1 MAADPAAAAPVP
13 KSRGIFSGGL
23 TSTMLRFGALALI
36 DAFAIWLIANL
47 FADGFQPLAITL
59 VVITLFIN
67 VIFMVERLYP
77 FQWLSPGLALMILM
91 VVYPVLITVY
101 YAFTNYRTGNLLTE
115 PQAIEQIL
123 RRPENRVL
131 PEGAQLYGYTPYQN
145 PEGGYLLLLDGR
157 TTNELFVATQ
167 GALEMPLTPEQA
179 GTAGVTFSDDGE
191 SVTAIEGFTPVALE
205 EVAGLLANVTTLE
218 YVYPVGALQIGTVD
232 PDAEEGEGFV
242 YDPALN
248 LLADYTGRNPT
259 LYTADVFR
267 AEDGR
272 LAFWLVEDGGGD
284 TILLRPNAPVVIEGV
299 PQTIDGYQL
308 MTARE
313 RTATSAALIEAAFGN
328 PDDPIQIDPYS
339 ANRAARFQSVLYYD
353 AATGSLVNQFNGVT
367 YRPVVG
373 TFTLVPES
381 VPEGLDPAPAQQ
393 LRPGYYV
400 TVGLENFTRL
410 LQDQSIWTP
419 FLNVFLW
426 TIFHA
431 GAVVFIT
438 FALGMGMAL
447 LLNDELVPA
456 RKFFRSVILIPYAIP
471 AFISVVV
478 WRGILDPNLG
488 VLNNVLNSIFGSAP
502 NWYGSATPARVAIL
516 IIQLWLG
523 FPYMMLII
531 TGALQGIPGEIY
543 EAAVVD
549 GANAWQKFRKLT
561 LPLVLVA
568 VGPLLIASFA
578 FNFNNFTV
586 IQLFNRGGP
595 AIPGSSVPT
604 GFTDILITYTYR
616 QAFGTAGG
624 TDYAFASTISI
635 LILVIVAAITI
646 FNFRFT
652 AGWEEISKNV

>member
-1 MAADPAAAAPVP
+1 
-13 KSRGIFSGGL
+13 
-23 TSTMLRFGALALI
+23 
-36 DAFAIWLIANL
+36 
-47 FADGFQPLAITL
+47 
-59 VVITLFIN
+59 
-67 VIFMVERLYP
+67 
-77 FQWLSPGLALMILM
+77 
-91 VVYPVLITVY
+91 
-101 YAFTNYRTGNLLTE
+101 
-115 PQAIEQIL
+115 L
-123 RRPENRVL
+123 RRPDNRVL
-131 PEGAQLYGYTPYQN
+131 PEGAETYRYTPYVN
-145 PEGGYLLLLDGR
+145 ADGSYLVVLQGNQSGER
-157 TTNELFVATQ
+157 IVAPVGVTE
-167 GALEMPLTPEQA
+167 APITPEQT
-179 GTAGVTFSDDGE
+179 GYAGVTFSEDGE
-191 SVTAIEGFTPVALE
+191 TVEAIEGFTPVAAE
-205 EVAGLLANVTTLE
+205 EIASTLANVEALT
-218 YVYPVGALQIGTVD
+218 YGYPVNTLVIGPVD
-232 PDAEEGEGFV
+232 REAEDGEGYV
-242 YDPALN
+242 YDPAQN
-248 LLADYTGRNPT
+248 LLADYTGRSPT
-259 LYTADVFR
+259 LYTAQVFR
-267 AEDGR
+267 AEDGG
-272 LAFWLVEDGGGD
+272 LAFWFVEEGGGD
-284 TILLRPNAPVVIEGV
+284 TLLMRPNGPVVLDGV
-299 PQTIDGYQL
+299 VQEIDGYRL

-313 RTATSAALIEAAFGN
+313 RTAASSVLVEAAFGN
-328 PDDPIQIDPYS
+328 PDDPIQIDPFS
-339 ANRAARFQSVLYYD
+339 ANRAARFQSTLLYQD
-353 AATGSLVNQFNGVT
+353 GELVNQFNGVR
-367 YRPVVG
+367 YRPVQG

-381 VPEGLDPAPAQQ
+381 VPAGLDPAPATQ
-393 LRPGYYV
+393 LRPGYFV

-410 LQDQSIWTP
+410 FQDQSIWTP

-426 TIFHA
+426 TVFHA
-431 GAVVFIT
+431 AATVFIT

-447 LLNDELVPA
+447 LLNDDIVPA
-456 RKFFRSVILIPYAIP
+456 KKLFRSIILIPYAIP

-488 VLNNVLNSIFGSAP
+488 VLNNVLTPILGDAP
-502 NWYGSATPARVAIL
+502 NWYGNANAARVAIL

-531 TGALQGIPGEIY
+531 TGALQGIPAEIY

-635 LILVIVAAITI
+635 LIFMIVAAITI

>member
-1 MAADPAAAAPVP
+1 MAADPAADARVP
-13 KSRGIFSGGL
+13 LRRGLFSGAL
-23 TSTMLRFGALALI
+23 STTLLRFGALALI

-59 VVITLFIN
+59 VVITIGVN
-67 VIFMVERLYP
+67 IIFLNERLYP

-145 PEGGYLLLLDGR
+145 EEGGYLLLLEGR

-167 GALEMPLTPEQA
+167 GALEQPLTPEQA
-179 GTAGVTFSDDGE
+179 GIAGVTFSDDGE
-191 SVTAIEGFTPVALE
+191 TVTAIEGFTPVAPE
-205 EVAGLLANVTTLE
+205 EVAGLLSGVTTLE
-218 YVYPVGALQIGTVD
+218 YGYPVGTLQVGPVD

-242 YDPALN
+242 YDPAQN

-259 LYTADVFR
+259 LYMADVFR
-267 AEDGR
+267 ADDGR

-284 TILLRPNAPVVIEGV
+284 TILLRPDAPVVIDGM
-299 PQTIDGYQL
+299 PQEIDGHKL
-308 MTARE
+308 MSARE
-313 RTATSAALIEAAFGN
+313 RTAASSSLVEAAFGN
-328 PDDPIQIDPYS
+328 PDDPIQIDPFS
-339 ANRAARFQSVLYYD
+339 ANRAARFQSVLSYD

-381 VPEGLDPAPAQQ
+381 VPEGLDPAPVTQ

-410 LQDQSIWTP
+410 FQDQSIWAP
-419 FLNVFLW
+419 FFNVFLW
-426 TIFHA
+426 TVFHA
-431 GAVVFIT
+431 AAVVFIT
-438 FALGMGMAL
+438 FSLGMGMAL
-447 LLNDELVPA
+447 LLNDDIVPA

-502 NWYGSATPARVAIL
+502 NWYGSATPARFAIL
-516 IIQLWLG
+516 LIQLWLG

-531 TGALQGIPGEIY
+531 TGALQGIPSEIY

-635 LILVIVAAITI
+635 LIFLIVAAITI

>member
-1 MAADPAAAAPVP
+1 MAADPAADVRAPNR
-13 KSRGIFSGGL
+13 RGLFSGAL
-23 TSTMLRFGALALI
+23 STTLLRYGALALI

-59 VVITLFIN
+59 VLITLGVN
-67 VIFMVERLYP
+67 VIFLVERLYP
-77 FQWLSPGLALMILM
+77 FKWLSPGMALMILM

-145 PEGGYLLLLDGR
+145 TEGGYLLLLEGR
-157 TTNELFVATQ
+157 TTNELIVAPQ
-167 GALEMPLTPEQA
+167 GAVEQPLTPEQA
-179 GTAGVTFSDDGE
+179 GTDGVTFSDDGE
-191 SVTAIEGFTPVALE
+191 SVTAIDGYTLLSAE
-205 EVAGLLANVTTLE
+205 EVAPALANVTTLD
-218 YVYPVGALQIGTVD
+218 YGYPVDTLQIGPVD
-232 PDAEEGEGFV
+232 PDAEEGEGYV
-242 YDPALN
+242 YDPAQK
-248 LLADYTGRNPT
+248 LLADYTGRRPT
-259 LYTADVFR
+259 FYTAQVFR
-267 AEDGR
+267 ADDGR

-284 TILLRPNAPVVIEGV
+284 TILLRPDHAVVIDGV
-299 PQTIDGYQL
+299 PQEIDGYRL

-313 RTATSAALIEAAFGN
+313 RTAASSSLVEAAFGN
-328 PDDPIQIDPYS
+328 PDDPIQIDPFS
-339 ANRAARFQSVLYYD
+339 ANRAARFRSVLTYD
-353 AATGSLVNQFNGVT
+353 AETNALVNQDTGVT
-367 YRPVVG
+367 YRAVNG

-381 VPEGLDPAPAQQ
+381 VPGGLDPAPAAQ

-400 TVGLENFTRL
+400 TVGLDNFTRL
-410 LQDQSIWTP
+410 FQDQSIWGP
-419 FLNVFLW
+419 FFNVFLW
-426 TIFHA
+426 TVFHA
-431 GAVVFIT
+431 AAVVFIT

-447 LLNDELVPA
+447 LLNDDIIPA

-488 VLNNVLNSIFGSAP
+488 VINNILTPLFGSAP
-502 NWYGSATPARVAIL
+502 NWYGSATAARVAIL

-635 LILVIVAAITI
+635 LIFMIVAAITI

>member
-1 MAADPAAAAPVP
+1 MASDPAAD
-13 KSRGIFSGGL
+13 SRSSTSRSVFSGSVP
-23 TSTMLRFGALALI
+23 STLFRFGALALI

-47 FADGFQPLAITL
+47 YADGFLPLAITL
-59 VVITLFIN
+59 AIITLGIN
-67 VIFMVERLYP
+67 VFFLNERLYP
-77 FQWLSPGLALMILM
+77 FQWLSPGLALMVLM
-91 VVYPVLITVY
+91 VVFPVLITVY
-101 YAFTNYRTGNLLTE
+101 YAFTNFRTGNLLTE

-123 RRPENRVL
+123 RRPENRMR
-131 PEGAQLYGYTPYQN
+131 PDGAETYGYTPYVNEAGEFLLVLQGRQTGDTLVA
-145 PEGGYLLLLDGR
+145 PQGVLESPITDEQTGY
-157 TTNELFVATQ
+157 
-167 GALEMPLTPEQA
+167 
-179 GTAGVTFSDDGE
+179 AGVTFGEDDE
-191 SVTAIEGFTPVALE
+191 VITAIEGYQPVASE
-205 EVAGLLANVTTLE
+205 DVIALLSDAETLS
-218 YVYPVGALQIGTVD
+218 YGYPVETLQITSVD
-232 PDAEEGEGFV
+232 PDADEGEGYVF
-242 YDPALN
+242 DPAQELV
-248 LLADYTGRNPT
+248 ADYTGRRPT
-259 LYTADVFR
+259 FYNAQVFR
-267 AEDGR
+267 ADDGR
-272 LAFWLVEDGGGD
+272 LALWLVEDGGGD
-284 TILLRPNAPVVIEGV
+284 TILLRPGSATVIDGV
-299 PQTIDGYQL
+299 PQQIGDYRL

-313 RTATSAALIEAAFGN
+313 RTASSGLLVEAAFGD
-328 PDDPIQIDPYS
+328 PDDPIQVDPFS
-339 ANRAARFQSVLYYD
+339 ANRAARFQSTLVYD
-353 AATGSLVNQFNGVT
+353 DEAGELVDQFTSVR
-367 YRPVVG
+367 YRPVQG

-381 VPEGLDPAPAQQ
+381 VPADITEPPPVQ

-410 LQDQSIWTP
+410 FQDQSIWAP
-419 FLNVFLW
+419 FLNVFIW
-426 TIFHA
+426 TIVHA
-431 GAVVFIT
+431 AGVVFIT
-438 FALGMGMAL
+438 FALGMGIAL
-447 LLNDELVPA
+447 LLNDDIVPM
-456 RKFFRSVILIPYAIP
+456 RKVFRSIILIPYAIP

-488 VLNNVLNSIFGSAP
+488 VVNNFLAPLLGDAP
-502 NWYGSATPARVAIL
+502 NWYGSATAARVAIL
-516 IIQLWLG
+516 LIQLWLG

-531 TGALQGIPGEIY
+531 TGALQGIPAEIY

-549 GANAWQKFRKLT
+549 GANAWQRFRKMT

-635 LILVIVAAITI
+635 LIFMIVAAITI

>member
-1 MAADPAAAAPVP
+1 MATDPAAAQDTVNR
-13 KSRGIFSGGL
+13 RGLFSGATPMTL
-23 TSTMLRFGALALI
+23 LRLVALALI
-36 DAFAIWLIANL
+36 DALAIWLIINL
-47 FADGFQPLAITL
+47 FNDGFQPLAITL
-59 VVITLFIN
+59 VVITVGIN
-67 VIFMVERLYP
+67 VIFLNERLFP
-77 FQWLSPGLALMILM
+77 FQWLSPGLALMALM
-91 VVYPVLITVY
+91 VLFPVLITVY

-115 PQAIEQIL
+115 PQAIQQIL

-131 PEGAQLYGYTPYQN
+131 PENAELYGYTPYQN
-145 PEGGYLLLLDGR
+145 EAGNFLLLLEGR
-157 TTNELFVATQ
+157 QSGEMLVAPQ
-167 GALEMPLTPEQA
+167 GETEQPLTPELA
-179 GTAGVTFSDDGE
+179 GTAGVTFSEDGE
-191 SVTAIEGFTPVALE
+191 TVTAIEGYEPVAPE
-205 EVAGLLANVTTLE
+205 DVAARFEGIETLD
-218 YVYPVGALQIGTVD
+218 YGYPVGTVQVAPVD
-232 PDAEEGEGFV
+232 LEADGGEGYV
-242 YDPALN
+242 YDPAQN
-248 LLADYTGRNPT
+248 LFVDYTGRRPT
-259 LYTADVFR
+259 VYTAQVFQ
-267 AEDGR
+267 ADGR
-272 LAFWLVEDGGGD
+272 FAFWLVEDGGRD
-284 TILLRPNAPVVIEGV
+284 TILLRPDAPVVLDGV
-299 PQTIDGYQL
+299 PQEINGYRL

-313 RTATSAALIEAAFGN
+313 RTAASNLLVEGAFGN
-328 PDDPIQIDPYS
+328 PDDPIQVDPFS
-339 ANRAARFQSVLYYD
+339 ANRAARFQSVLRYEPETD
-353 AATGSLVNQFNGVT
+353 SLVNQFNGVT
-367 YRPVVG
+367 YRPVQG

-381 VPEGLDPAPAQQ
+381 VPPGLETQPPAQ
-393 LRPGYYV
+393 LRPGFYV

-410 LQDQSIWTP
+410 LQDQSIWGP

-426 TIFHA
+426 TLFHA
-431 GAVVFIT
+431 AAVVVIT
-438 FALGMGMAL
+438 FALGMAMAL
-447 LLNDELVPA
+447 LINDDIVPM
-456 RKFFRSVILIPYAIP
+456 RKLFRSVILIPYAIP

-488 VLNNVLNSIFGSAP
+488 VINNTLNGLFGVAP
-502 NWYGSATPARVAIL
+502 NWYGNATAARLAIL

-531 TGALQGIPGEIY
+531 TGALQSIPAEIY

-604 GFTDILITYTYR
+604 GYTDILITYTYR

-635 LILVIVAAITI
+635 LIFLIVAAITI

-652 AGWEEISKNV
+652 RGWEEISENV

>member
-1 MAADPAAAAPVP
+1 
-13 KSRGIFSGGL
+13 
-23 TSTMLRFGALALI
+23 MLRFGALALI

-635 LILVIVAAITI
+635 LIFLIVAAITI

>member
-635 LILVIVAAITI
+635 LIFLIVAAITI